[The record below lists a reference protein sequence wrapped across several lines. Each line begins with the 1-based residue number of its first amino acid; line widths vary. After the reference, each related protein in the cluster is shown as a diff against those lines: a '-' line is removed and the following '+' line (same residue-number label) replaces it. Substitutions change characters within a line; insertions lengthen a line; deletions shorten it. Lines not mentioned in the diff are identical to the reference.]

1 MVFGLAQAFTPNVG
15 TGPSPFTRDVGA
27 GLRPSRSAL
36 RWTSQSRPPAVG
48 QIPLSNLKTDATL
61 AIALAPGAVAS
72 DDAIWI
78 PDPTAG
84 TVVRIE
90 AKGNRISAPIAVGAT
105 PCASL
110 AVAFT
115 SVWVPAC
122 GDRIIARIT
131 PSDLKVSAKAGIAV
145 ADPDGRIA
153 AGVGSIWVVTDRK
166 GIVSRLD
173 PDTNAA
179 VAEIHVAGGAASVV
193 FASDALWVTSG
204 GRNHLTRINAHNNQ
218 IVEIIEVGPNPG
230 RVAAA
235 DGAVWTLNRGNGSV
249 TRVDAATNKVV
260 DTIVVGSEV
269 AAGEIAAGEGS
280 VWISAPGAPLVRID
294 PRTNKVAQ
302 RFSGDGGGA
311 VLVAHGSL
319 WLAAG
324 PQLTW
329 RLDPKLVAGMRP

>member
-1 MVFGLAQAFTPNVG
+1 MIRQGVFVVFGLAHAFTLN
-15 TGPSPFTRDVGA
+15 VGA
-27 GLRPSRSAL
+27 GLQEPHVGAGHHEPNVGAGL
-36 RWTSQSRPPAVG
+36 QSRPPE
-48 QIPLSNLKTDATL
+48 IPISNLKTDATL
-61 AIALAPGAVAS
+61 AIALAPGAAAS

-90 AKGNRISAPIAVGAT
+90 AKDNRISAPIAVGAT

-110 AVAFT
+110 AVAFA

-122 GDRIIARIT
+122 GDRTIARIA
-131 PSDLKVSAKAGIAV
+131 PSDLKVFAKAAIAV

-153 AGVGSIWVVTDRK
+153 AGVGSIWVVTDRN

-204 GRNHLTRINAHNNQ
+204 GRNHLTRINPHNNQ
-218 IVEIIEVGPNPG
+218 IVETIEVGPNPA

-260 DTIVVGSEV
+260 ATINIGTEV
-269 AAGEIAAGEGS
+269 AAGDIAAGEGS

-329 RLDPKLVAGMRP
+329 RLDPKLVAGMRH

>member
-1 MVFGLAQAFTPNVG
+1 MLFGLAQAFTPAN
-15 TGPSPFTRDVGA
+15 
-27 GLRPSRSAL
+27 
-36 RWTSQSRPPAVG
+36 G
-48 QIPLSNLKTDATL
+48 QIPISTLKTDATL
-61 AIALAPGAVAS
+61 AIALAPGAAAS

-78 PDPTAG
+78 PDRTAG

-90 AKGNRISAPIAVGAT
+90 AKDNRISAPIAVGAT

-122 GDRIIARIT
+122 GDRVIARIS
-131 PSDLKVSAKAGIAV
+131 PSDLKVSAKAAIAV

-153 AGVGSIWVVTDRK
+153 SGVGSIWAITDRK
-166 GIVSRLD
+166 GVVSRID

-179 VAEIHVAGGAASVV
+179 VAEIYVTGGAASVV
-193 FASDALWVTSG
+193 LAGDALWVTSG
-204 GRNHLTRINAHNNQ
+204 GGKHLTRINPHNNQ
-218 IVEIIEVGPNPG
+218 IVETIEVGPNPG

-249 TRVDAATNKVV
+249 TRVDPATNKVV
-260 DTIVVGSEV
+260 ATINIGAEV
-269 AAGEIAAGEGS
+269 ASGEIAAGEGS
-280 VWISAPGAPLVRID
+280 VWISAAGAPLARID

-302 RFSGDGGGA
+302 RFSGEGGGA

-324 PQLTW
+324 PKLTW

>member
-1 MVFGLAQAFTPNVG
+1 MVFGLAQAFTPASG
-15 TGPSPFTRDVGA
+15 R
-27 GLRPSRSAL
+27 
-36 RWTSQSRPPAVG
+36 
-48 QIPLSNLKTDATL
+48 IPISSLKTDATL
-61 AIALAPGAVAS
+61 AIALAPGAAAS

-78 PDPTAG
+78 PDPAAG

-90 AKGNRISAPIAVGAT
+90 AKDNRIGKPVVVGAT

-131 PSDLKVSAKAGIAV
+131 PSDLKVSAKAAIAV

-153 AGVGSIWVVTDRK
+153 SGVGSIWAITDRK
-166 GIVSRLD
+166 GVVSRID

-179 VAEIHVAGGAASVV
+179 VAEIYVAGGAASVV
-193 FASDALWVTSG
+193 LAGDALWVTSG
-204 GRNHLTRINAHNNQ
+204 GSKHLTRINPHNNQ
-218 IVEIIEVGPNPG
+218 IVETIEVGPNPG
-230 RVAAA
+230 RLAAA

-249 TRVDAATNKVV
+249 TRVDPATNKVV
-260 DTIVVGSEV
+260 ATINVGAEV

-280 VWISAPGAPLVRID
+280 VWISAPGAPLARID

-302 RFSGDGGGA
+302 RFSGEGGGA

-324 PQLTW
+324 PKLTW

>member
-1 MVFGLAQAFTPNVG
+1 MIRQAVFAVFGLAQAFT
-15 TGPSPFTRDVGA
+15 A
-27 GLRPSRSAL
+27 A
-36 RWTSQSRPPAVG
+36 AG
-48 QIPLSNLKTDATL
+48 QIPISNLKTDATL
-61 AIALAPGAVAS
+61 AVTLAPGAAPS

-78 PDPTAG
+78 PDRNAG
-84 TVVRIE
+84 TVVKVE
-90 AKGNRISAPIAVGAT
+90 AKGNLVGAPITVGAA

-110 AVAFT
+110 VVAFT
-115 SVWVPAC
+115 SVWVPLC

-131 PSDLKVSAKAGIAV
+131 PSDSKVSAKAVIAV

-153 AGVGSIWVVTDRK
+153 AGVGSIWVITDRK
-166 GIVSRLD
+166 GIVARLD

-179 VAEIHVAGGAASVV
+179 VAEIHVAAGAASMA

-204 GRNHLTRINAHNNQ
+204 GRNHVTRINPHNNQ
-218 IVEIIEVGPNPG
+218 IVETIEVGPNPG

-235 DGAVWTLNRGNGSV
+235 EGAVWTLNRGNGSV
-249 TRVDAATNKVV
+249 TRVDPETNKVV
-260 DTIVVGSEV
+260 ATIDVGKDV
-269 AAGEIAAGEGS
+269 AAGDIAAGEGS

-302 RFSGDGGGA
+302 RFSGKGGGA

-324 PQLTW
+324 PKLTW
-329 RLDPKLVAGMRP
+329 RLDPKLVAGMRH

>member
-1 MVFGLAQAFTPNVG
+1 MIRQWVFVVFGLAQAFTPAA
-15 TGPSPFTRDVGA
+15 GA
-27 GLRPSRSAL
+27 GLPPWREAL
-36 RWTSQSRPPAVG
+36 RGTSQSRPPAAG
-48 QIPLSNLKTDATL
+48 QIPISSVKHDAAL
-61 AIALAPGAVAS
+61 AIALSPGAAAS
-72 DDAIWI
+72 DDAVWI
-78 PDPTAG
+78 ADRTAG
-84 TVVRIE
+84 TIVRVE
-90 AKGNRISAPIAVGAT
+90 AKDHRMSVPITIGAT

-115 SVWVPAC
+115 TVWAPSC
-122 GDRIIARIT
+122 GDRHITRIT
-131 PSDLKVSAKAGIAV
+131 PSDLKPSAKVAVAV
-145 ADPDGRIA
+145 ADPEGRIA

-173 PDTNAA
+173 PDTNAT
-179 VAEIHVAGGAASVV
+179 VAEIHVAAGAASAVL
-193 FASDALWVTSG
+193 AGDALWVTSG
-204 GRNHLTRINAHNNQ
+204 SGKHLTRINPHNNE
-218 IVEIIEVGPNPG
+218 IVETIEVGPNPG
-230 RVAAA
+230 RLAAA

-260 DTIVVGSEV
+260 ATIEAGTDV

-280 VWISAPGAPLVRID
+280 VWISAPGVPLVRID

-329 RLDPKLVAGMRP
+329 RLDPKLVAGLRP

>member
-1 MVFGLAQAFTPNVG
+1 MLRQGVFVVFGLAQAFTP
-15 TGPSPFTRDVGA
+15 A
-27 GLRPSRSAL
+27 A
-36 RWTSQSRPPAVG
+36 G
-48 QIPLSNLKTDATL
+48 QIPISKLKHDAAL
-61 AIALAPGAVAS
+61 AIALSPGAAAS

-78 PDPTAG
+78 ADRTAG
-84 TVVRIE
+84 TVVKVE
-90 AKGNRISAPIAVGAT
+90 AKGHRIGAPIAVGAT

-131 PSDLKVSAKAGIAV
+131 PSDSKLSAKAAIAV

-153 AGVGSIWVVTDRK
+153 TGVGSIWVVTDRK
-166 GIVSRLD
+166 GIVSRID

-179 VAEIHVAGGAASVV
+179 VAEIHVAAGAASAV
-193 FASDALWVTSG
+193 FAGDALWVTSG
-204 GRNHLTRINAHNNQ
+204 GGKHLTRINPHTNE
-218 IVEIIEVGPNPG
+218 IVETIEVGANPG
-230 RVAAA
+230 RLAAA
-235 DGAVWTLNRGNGSV
+235 DGAVWTLNRGTGSV

-260 DTIVVGSEV
+260 ATIDVGKDV

-280 VWISAPGAPLVRID
+280 VWISAPGVPLVRID

-329 RLDPKLVAGMRP
+329 RLDPKLVAGMRATD